1 MSEQLVVVGLEG
13 SPASYP
19 ALRWTLT
26 YAAPTGARVRAVR
39 CWTPILAKRARHAS
53 CPVLVIPP
61 AMANVR
67 TLTRAAAE
75 VPA

>member
-1 MSEQLVVVGLEG
+1 MSERLVVVGLDG

-26 YAAPTGARVRAVR
+26 YAALTGARVRAVR
-39 CWTPILAKRARHAS
+39 CWTPILARRARHPS
-53 CPVLVIPP
+53 RPVPVILP